1 MKRQLIALRVMLAQ
15 ERKKAIWLGA
25 LLALLLIAVIRAG
38 FALGPKTGVAAGSD
52 KEAEVSSLASA
63 GRDAVSRAIASDDAL
78 YKGRLIEVA
87 RPPRVSRNLFALDR
101 AYFPT
106 PPAKPEKPGQVPG
119 ADPSKTDADPLTVE
133 SETQNADDLARLLE
147 AQVLEE
153 TTGWRL
159 KSVLLGQQP
168 TAVVETDGRSSV
180 LRVGQS
186 HRDWTVIEIAASAI
200 VIEKQSVRVRLSIAK
215 PER

>member
-1 MKRQLIALRVMLAQ
+1 MKRQLIAFRIMLAH
-15 ERKKAIWLGA
+15 ERKKAISLGA
-25 LLALLLIAVIRAG
+25 LVLLLLIAVVRAG
-38 FALGPKTGVAAGSD
+38 LTLGPKTGIAAGTD
-52 KEAEVSSLASA
+52 KASEVSSLASA

-78 YKGRLIEVA
+78 YKGRLIEVP
-87 RPPRVSRNLFALDR
+87 RSPRVQRNLFAMDP
-101 AYFPT
+101 AHFPT
-106 PPAKPEKPGQVPG
+106 LPEKPENPEQVPG
-119 ADPSKTDADPLTVE
+119 EGASNPNADPLAVE

-153 TTGWRL
+153 TIGWRL

-168 TAVVETDGRSSV
+168 TAVVETDGRSNV

-200 VIEKQSVRVRLSIAK
+200 VIEKQSVRVRLSLAK

>member
-1 MKRQLIALRVMLAQ
+1 MKRQLIAFRIMLAQ
-15 ERKKAIWLGA
+15 EKKKAISLAA
-25 LLALLLIAVIRAG
+25 LLLLLLIAVVRAG
-38 FALGPKTGVAAGSD
+38 LTLGPKTGIAAVGD
-52 KEAEVSSLASA
+52 EASGVSSLASA

-78 YKGRLIEVA
+78 YKGRLIEV
-87 RPPRVSRNLFALDR
+87 PRSPSAGRNLFAMDP

-106 PPAKPEKPGQVPG
+106 APAKPEQSEQIPGEGPSN
-119 ADPSKTDADPLTVE
+119 ADAGPLAVE
-133 SETQNADDLARLLE
+133 SPTQNADDLARRIE

-159 KSVLLGQQP
+159 RSVLLGQQP
-168 TAVVETDGRSSV
+168 TAVVETDGRSCV

-200 VIEKQSVRVRLSIAK
+200 VIEKQSVRVRLSLAK
-215 PER
+215 SER